1 MADCGIF
8 RGKGEEMGA
17 LGGFLLG
24 CFFGGKTTNV
34 QNTTKVIHERPMTP
48 TEIAEHE
55 ERLRRIKEHEPK
67 ILSHLVEE
75 REITEDDFIGLPMT
89 KENMDRYYNWKKCRA
104 WGKIK

>member
-1 MADCGIF
+1 MT
-8 RGKGEEMGA
+8 A

-24 CFFGGKTTNV
+24 SFFGRRTTNV
-34 QNTTKVIHERPMTP
+34 QNTTKIIRERPMTP

-55 ERLRRIKEHEPK
+55 ERLRRIKECEPK

-89 KENMDRYYNWKKCRA
+89 KENIDRYCAWKAARA
-104 WGKIK
+104 RSR